1 MTESLW
7 NRCLRVLEGELPE
20 RQFNTWVRPLQALER
35 DSELHLLA
43 PNRYVVEWLNQNSL
57 PRIHE
62 LVSSLGGG
70 NVTQVVLDVGARH
83 ESAAPGASVPAAA
96 GLPTGVSAGTSGTAA
111 AGIKGPRRAD
121 VAVLGSRIN
130 PEFTF
135 DNFVEGKSNQL
146 AKAAALQVAGNPGK
160 AYNPLFIYGGV
171 GLGKTHLMHAV
182 ANRIKANSPQARVAY
197 VHSERFVSDMVR
209 ALQHRTINEFKTAY
223 RSLDAL
229 LIDDIQF
236 FAGKEGS
243 QEEFFHTFNAL
254 LEGQQQIIMTCD
266 RYPKEV
272 DGLEERLKSRF
283 GWGLTVAIEPPEL
296 ETCVAILMSKAAL
309 SHTALP
315 EEVAFFIAKRIRS
328 NVRELEGAL
337 RRVVAN
343 SHFTGR
349 PITLEFAKD
358 ALKDLLALQ
367 EKLVTVENIQ
377 KTVAEYYKIRVAD
390 LLSKRRSRSIARP
403 RQVAMALAKELTN
416 HSLPEIGDAFGGRD
430 HTTVMHACKRIKD
443 LREVERRMGEDYLN
457 LLRTLAG

>member
-1 MTESLW
+1 MSESPW
-7 NRCLRVLEGELPE
+7 NHCLRILETELPE
-20 RQFNTWVRPLQALER
+20 QQFNTWVRPLQAIER
-35 DSELHLLA
+35 DQELRLLA
-43 PNRYVVEWLNQNSL
+43 PNRYVVEWVNQNCL
-57 PRIHE
+57 PRIE
-62 LVSSLGGG
+62 TLVSSMSNGALAR
-70 NVTQVVLDVGARH
+70 VILDVGTRVEA
-83 ESAAPGASVPAAA
+83 SPAPI
-96 GLPTGVSAGTSGTAA
+96 GLPVAVPGKT
-111 AGIKGPRRAD
+111 RRAD
-121 VAVLGSRIN
+121 PAILGSRIN

-146 AKAAALQVAGNPGK
+146 AKAAALQVAGNPGR

-182 ANRIKANSPQARVAY
+182 ANQIRASSPQARVAY

-236 FAGKEGS
+236 FARKEGS

-283 GWGLTVAIEPPEL
+283 GWGLTVAVEPPEL

-309 SHTALP
+309 SHTELP

-358 ALKDLLALQ
+358 ALKDLIALQ

-430 HTTVMHACKRIKD
+430 HTTVMHACKRIKE
-443 LREVERRMGEDYLN
+443 LREVERRMGEDYMN